1 MLKPIRR
8 VACSPA
14 LAACQQL
21 MRRFALWLC
30 DPQVSGV
37 TITQA
42 NLQASMGSTIEGDWL
57 WHLLAGSTG
66 TKALLEKAKRIADLP
81 QADKDGL
88 RQWMDAVSALAQHFG
103 PVPPAAMPVNPPNGW
118 GNRHECWAAFKDLM
132 VAFYK
137 EGLRDGLPY
146 AANGAPTAD
155 PALRV
160 RYEQFVREF
169 RAAHRL
175 DPHPEAR
182 EVCVLCGGP
191 LVLPAVDH
199 WLAKTAFPLLA
210 VCADNLLPICG
221 ECNTAPQKGQKAV
234 HTGGAFTDWFHPY
247 LRHANGAILP
257 RYDDATLSI
266 RVDSTTP
273 ADAVK
278 VQNLDG
284 LLNLSE
290 RWTREFKAEYW
301 RLQRE
306 AQRRYIGNV
315 QALQQRL
322 MEYRRDLSAA
332 EPHYEIHTLLAE
344 TLLAPARL
352 QAFAQEMSAARGQPH
367 SCS

>member
-8 VACSPA
+8 VACLPA

-21 MRRFALWLC
+21 MRRLALWLC
-30 DPQVSGV
+30 DPQVSGASV
-37 TITQA
+37 TQA
-42 NLQASMGSTIEGDWL
+42 NFQVSMGSATEGDWL

-66 TKALLEKAKRIADLP
+66 TKAMLEKAKRIADLSP
-81 QADKDGL
+81 AEKTGL
-88 RQWMDAVSALAQHFG
+88 AQWVRSLSISAPLFGPTPPSAL
-103 PVPPAAMPVNPPNGW
+103 PVNPPNGW
-118 GNRHECWAAFKDLM
+118 GARDEHWKGFKALM
-132 VAFYK
+132 VAFYE

-146 AANGAPTAD
+146 AANGAPTTDA
-155 PALRV
+155 ALRV
-160 RYEQFVREF
+160 SYGQFVREF

-175 DPHPEAR
+175 DPHPDAR

-221 ECNTAPQKGQKAV
+221 ECNVAPQKGQKDV
-234 HTGGAFTDWFHPY
+234 HTGGAFADWFHPY
-247 LRHANGAILP
+247 LRHANGAIRL
-257 RYDDATLSI
+257 RYDEATPS
-266 RVDSTTP
+266 VCVESATP

-278 VQNLDG
+278 VQNLAD

-290 RWTREFKAEYW
+290 RWTREFKAEYR

-306 AQRRYIGNV
+306 AQRRHAGNV

-322 MEYRRDLSAA
+322 MEYSQELSAA
-332 EPHYEIHTLLAE
+332 EPHFEIHALLAE
-344 TLLAPARL
+344 TLLTPARL
-352 QAFAQEMSAARGQPH
+352 QAFAQ
-367 SCS
+367 